1 MTNKKEFI
9 ERSKHERFK
18 VKTGAIAMIRPLP
31 AKQEQTKNMSVD
43 GNAYVARAKYCQI
56 INISNDG
63 LAFRY
68 IDRNGESNEPFEID
82 VLFIQ
87 DSICFTY
94 LRNVPFK
101 IVWTSH
107 EASKNSSSNLRTKL
121 LGVQFGKMMPNQISQ
136 LDRFIQECTIR

>member
-1 MTNKKEFI
+1 MTNNKEVV
-9 ERSKHERFK
+9 ERRKSERFK
-18 VKTGAIAMIRPLP
+18 VKTGAIAMIRPLS

-43 GNAYVARAKYCQI
+43 GNTFVDRAKYCQI
-56 INISNDG
+56 IKISNDG
-63 LAFRY
+63 LSFRY
-68 IDRNGESNEPFEID
+68 IDRNGESKEPFELD

-101 IVWTSH
+101 IVWSSP
-107 EASKNSSSNLRTKL
+107 AGSKNSSRNLKTKL
-121 LGVQFGKMMPNQISQ
+121 LGVKFGEMMPNQIAQ

>member
-9 ERSKHERFK
+9 EHRKNERFK

-31 AKQEQTKNMSVD
+31 EKQEQTKNMSVD
-43 GNAYVARAKYCQI
+43 ENAFVDRAKYCQI
-56 INISNDG
+56 ITVSNDG
-63 LAFRY
+63 LSFRY
-68 IDRNGESNEPFEID
+68 IDRNGESNEPFELD

-94 LRNVPFK
+94 LKNVPFK
-101 IVWTSH
+101 IVW
-107 EASKNSSSNLRTKL
+107 ASPADSKKSSSNLKTKL
-121 LGVQFGKMMPNQISQ
+121 LGVQFEEMMPNQTSQ

>member
-9 ERSKHERFK
+9 EHRKNERFK

-31 AKQEQTKNMSVD
+31 EKQEQTKNMSVD
-43 GNAYVARAKYCQI
+43 ENAFVDRAKYCQI
-56 INISNDG
+56 ITVSNDG
-63 LAFRY
+63 LSFRY
-68 IDRNGESNEPFEID
+68 IDRNGESNEPFELD

-94 LRNVPFK
+94 LKNVPFK
-101 IVWTSH
+101 IVW
-107 EASKNSSSNLRTKL
+107 ASPADSKKSSSNLKTKL
-121 LGVQFGKMMPNQISQ
+121 LGVQFEEMMPNQISQ